1 MNWAIPAKPNTVWI
15 LGPVLLPVPYG
26 IKVTLLFNITS
37 NAPMNITLYRAYYN
51 WTMVYATHY
60 HMANL
65 TKTMTPIGHYFYYL
79 YIKTSP
85 GAWVRILI
93 KPVNI
98 TLAKTNGG

>member
-1 MNWAIPAKPNTVWI
+1 
-15 LGPVLLPVPYG
+15 VPYG

-37 NAPMNITLYRAYYN
+37 NAPMDITLYRAYYN

-60 HMANL
+60 HTANL
-65 TKTMTPIGHYFYYL
+65 TTNMTLIGHYFYYL

-98 TLAKTNGG
+98 TLAEN